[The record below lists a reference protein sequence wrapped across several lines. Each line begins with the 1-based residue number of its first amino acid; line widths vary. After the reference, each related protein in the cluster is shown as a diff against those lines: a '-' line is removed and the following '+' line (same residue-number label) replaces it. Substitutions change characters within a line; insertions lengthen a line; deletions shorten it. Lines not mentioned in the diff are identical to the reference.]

1 MKVSSTGTFVW
12 VAVMAVA
19 VIAMLVDATSLPP
32 ILRQMPTLLG
42 SAVLVLF
49 VLLLVGEA
57 YPPAIAWMDAPLENL
72 WQDGEAKKGGPGEV
86 PDTALESGAA
96 NVVPWPSVLR
106 VLAYI
111 VGFWALVFLLGLYL
125 VPPFFIIFFLVAEAN
140 VRLRPAVMSAL
151 VACAFLFTGLHLLE
165 IELWVG
171 VAPQILPG
179 IVGGA
184 VMPTL

>member
-32 ILRQMPTLLG
+32 ILREMPTLLG

-49 VLLLVGEA
+49 ALLLVGEV
-57 YPPAIAWMDAPLENL
+57 YPRPSPGWIRHWRICGRAVRRKREALAKCRTPLRNN
-72 WQDGEAKKGGPGEV
+72 
-86 PDTALESGAA
+86 GAA
-96 NVVPWPSVLR
+96 NAVPWPSVLR

-125 VPPFFIIFFLVAEAN
+125 VPPLFIIFFLVAEAG
-140 VRLRPAVMSAL
+140 VRLRHAVMSAL

-165 IELWVG
+165 IDLWVG
-171 VAPQILPG
+171 VAPEILPG